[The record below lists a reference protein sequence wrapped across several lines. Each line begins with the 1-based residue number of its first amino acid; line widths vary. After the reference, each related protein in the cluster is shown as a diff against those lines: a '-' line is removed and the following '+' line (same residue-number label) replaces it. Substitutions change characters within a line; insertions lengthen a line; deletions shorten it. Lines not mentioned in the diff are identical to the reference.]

1 MNHLGC
7 GKISLNKSKQCQ
19 YVVSRSLHFAASY
32 HYSIKSLSDVCLLRR
47 TSPLIQQSDR
57 RLLPERP
64 SIYFASAHAL
74 LHLWLR
80 VVDDR
85 ILQKNCRLSAPKR
98 AVKRYR
104 NNSVVSTG
112 PFPLTRPSHLVLES
126 TDLRNLQR
134 QCKLCIALVLLH
146 VSITMYK
153 YSNVLVFYSASIAM
167 RYYSSVLV
175 FKASLILRCQI
186 TLQSQTS
193 QLPNSMILVFIQ

>member
-1 MNHLGC
+1 MSVEKNIATDSAVG
-7 GKISLNKSKQCQ
+7 Q
-19 YVVSRSLHFAASY
+19 
-32 HYSIKSLSDVCLLRR
+32 
-47 TSPLIQQSDR
+47 
-57 RLLPERP
+57 
-64 SIYFASAHAL
+64 ASAPREAL
-74 LHLWLR
+74 NLFCSCSCYGFR
-80 VVDDR
+80 VIEFFKKIVDF
-85 ILQKNCRLSAPKR
+85 SAAKR

-175 FKASLILRCQI
+175 FRASLILRCQI
-186 TLQSQTS
+186 TLQ
-193 QLPNSMILVFIQ
+193 P